1 MSGTACFISH
11 EKWQAET
18 ARGGREAAEVGV
30 AAGGAEG
37 TGAAAAT
44 AAAGVVAAV
53 LVTARQHRLFA
64 RFLSRL
70 MALSDVGEIQKL
82 RAG

>member
-44 AAAGVVAAV
+44 AAV

>member
-30 AAGGAEG
+30 AAGVEG
-37 TGAAAAT
+37 TGAAAAVV
-44 AAAGVVAAV
+44 AEVAVAAV

>member
-30 AAGGAEG
+30 AAGVEG
-37 TGAAAAT
+37 TGAAAAVV
-44 AAAGVVAAV
+44 AEVVAAV